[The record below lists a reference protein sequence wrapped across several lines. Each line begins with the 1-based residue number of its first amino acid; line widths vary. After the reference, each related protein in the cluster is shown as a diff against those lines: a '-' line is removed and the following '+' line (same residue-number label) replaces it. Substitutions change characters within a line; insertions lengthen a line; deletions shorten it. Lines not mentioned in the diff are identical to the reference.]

1 MQHSKQLFST
11 QTSQRQKLSEF
22 HKFFFHQSEC
32 GIWLAELDIP
42 LSIAQSVD
50 RQINHLMKHA
60 FISDC
65 NQFFTQMHE
74 FENSNG
80 LIGMRFPQLFA
91 PTQSINIETLTKFL
105 QDNFQL
111 IGAESF
117 ATVGKGNRKYFLN
130 DLHGVVEGKHM
141 VRIWGKQKEL
151 TSEKS
156 RGYALKLLTHQ
167 ELAILKSTIEG
178 KTLKEIGREWKLNP
192 KTVDSLRSR
201 LKTKLGVST
210 LPQLIFK
217 AYQLGIDK
225 MEC

>member
-1 MQHSKQLFST
+1 MISIQASH
-11 QTSQRQKLSEF
+11 RQKLSEF

-32 GIWLAELDIP
+32 GIWLAELDKP
-42 LSIAQSVD
+42 LSIAQPVD
-50 RQINHLMKHA
+50 RQIDHLMKHA

-65 NQFFTQMHE
+65 NQFFAQIHE
-74 FENSNG
+74 FEKTND
-80 LIGMRFPQLFA
+80 LIGMRFPQIFA

-111 IGAESF
+111 IDAESF

-130 DLHGVVEGKHM
+130 DFHGVVEGKHL

-156 RGYALKLLTHQ
+156 RGHALKLLTHQ
-167 ELAILKSTIEG
+167 ELAILKSSIEG

-192 KTVDSLRSR
+192 KTVASLRSR
-201 LKTKLGVST
+201 LKTKLGAST
-210 LPQLIFK
+210 LSQLIFK
-217 AYQLGIDK
+217 AFQLGIDK
-225 MEC
+225 IEC